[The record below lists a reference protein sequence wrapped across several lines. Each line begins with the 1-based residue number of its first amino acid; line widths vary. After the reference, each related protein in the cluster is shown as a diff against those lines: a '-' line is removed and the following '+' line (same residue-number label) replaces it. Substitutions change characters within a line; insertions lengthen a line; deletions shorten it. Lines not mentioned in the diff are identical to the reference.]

1 MPCFLHE
8 KALQNALYYS
18 EKNEKDVVQT
28 EKGALNAMSLVGKLA
43 KIQVGKMPTETI

>member
-8 KALQNALYYS
+8 KALLNALYYS
-18 EKNEKDVVQT
+18 EKNEKGVVQT

-43 KIQVGKMPTETI
+43 KTQVGKMPTETI